1 MIILFTEV
9 AESLLNAAVLACTQE
24 ANVIQLA
31 VASVFI
37 LNSDTYYR
45 CVGDSRLLILKETQS
60 GFIFVC
66 RLFISVTV
74 VFWGGK

>member
-1 MIILFTEV
+1 MPINDLHILWLIILFTEV

-45 CVGDSRLLILKETQS
+45 CVGDSRL
-60 GFIFVC
+60 C
-66 RLFISVTV
+66 LF
-74 VFWGGK
+74 